1 MPLSTLPR
9 EVQLLALV
17 LGEGGEEGPLC
28 TLLERG
34 IDWAALGWLADRERA
49 SSILWRRLA
58 PLPPALVPAEE
69 RARLRQVML
78 ITDFQ
83 MLRLE
88 RRLEETLARL
98 SAEGIEVI
106 LLKGAALASTLYP
119 SFALRPMHDVDLL
132 VRAEQA
138 AEAWALVRQCGWRW
152 DHDERLDPF
161 YAGHQHFPA
170 LHDEGA
176 AGMRLE
182 LHTALFPEGHPFDL
196 PVSELWAEAEPVPRR
211 GAGIHTLSLHHQL
224 LHLSLHFAWSH
235 MLATGFWRT
244 FRDLGTLIGTGQV
257 DWGEFVRLARR
268 ARGGSACYWTF
279 RLMRALGRLDVPE
292 TALMAL
298 RPPGSELRFAWLE
311 RHFISDLVTVA
322 GCPSVRLRESF
333 WELAM
338 RPDASGHGQSR
349 PWTRTPLFGAATGGG
364 AAAGE
369 PVGESAGGAAGM
381 RLAGS
386 AWRHL
391 LRSRRWAPYLRWLV
405 ASLASPARRASASL
419 RATSSSRGRSVPASS
434 ERTTPSR

>member
-1 MPLSTLPR
+1 MPLAALPR
-9 EVQLLALV
+9 EVQILALA
-17 LGEGGEEGPLC
+17 LGGGGDDDRIRALV
-28 TLLERG
+28 ERG
-34 IDWAALGWLADRERA
+34 VDWAALGWLADRERA

-58 PLPPALVPAEE
+58 ALPSALVPATEG
-69 RARLRQVML
+69 ARLRQVTL

-88 RRLEETLARL
+88 RRLDETLAQL
-98 SAEGIEVI
+98 SAAGIEVI
-106 LLKGAALASTLYP
+106 LLKGAALACTLYP

-132 VRAEQA
+132 VREERA

-170 LHDEGA
+170 LQDEGA

-196 PVSELWAEAEPVPRR
+196 PVSELWAAAEPVPGR
-211 GAGIHTLSLHHQL
+211 GDGVYTLALHHQM

-244 FRDLGTLIGTGQV
+244 FRDLGTLIGTGRV
-257 DWGEFVRLARR
+257 EWGEFVRLARR
-268 ARGGSACYWTF
+268 SRGGSGCYWTF
-279 RLMRALGRLDVPE
+279 RLMRALGRLDAPE
-292 TALMAL
+292 AALAAL
-298 RPPGSELRFAWLE
+298 RPPGSALRFGWLE

-322 GCPSVRLRESF
+322 GCPSVRLRELL

-338 RPDASGHGQSR
+338 RPGWSGHGESR
-349 PWTRTPLFGAATGGG
+349 PWSRTPLFGAATG
-364 AAAGE
+364 AGDSPAHE
-369 PVGESAGGAAGM
+369 AGGSVAGR

-391 LRSRRWAPYLRWLV
+391 LRTRRWAPYLRWLV
-405 ASLASPARRASASL
+405 ASLATPARRASVSRA
-419 RATSSSRGRSVPASS
+419 ATSSSAGRSAPTSS
-434 ERTTPSR
+434 ESTSPSR